1 MQTLTPGNMPFTRT
15 GYLMF
20 AQAVLTKTHPPN
32 HKVGGSGKMTIMREG
47 IVRLQT
53 GTPDHP
59 QPQSPTCQKAYMH
72 AEIRRARL
80 QFKKGTLSAEKYE
93 KEINEYISYSIREQ
107 EKLGVD
113 VLVHGE
119 PERTDM

>member
-1 MQTLTPGNMPFTRT
+1 MVV
-15 GYLMF
+15 
-20 AQAVLTKTHPPN
+20 A
-32 HKVGGSGKMTIMREG
+32 
-47 IVRLQT
+47 
-53 GTPDHP
+53 
-59 QPQSPTCQKAYMH
+59 C

-93 KEINEYISYSIREQ
+93 KEINDYIQYSIREQ